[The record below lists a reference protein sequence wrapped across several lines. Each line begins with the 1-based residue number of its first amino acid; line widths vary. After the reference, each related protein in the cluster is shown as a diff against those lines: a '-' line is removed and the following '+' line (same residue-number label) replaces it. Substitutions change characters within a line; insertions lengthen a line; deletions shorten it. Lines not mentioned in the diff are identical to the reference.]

1 MRNYS
6 QAYQDLFVLECLN
19 NKRNGTFL
27 DLGCNDPILISNT
40 YLLEIEYGWNGIG
53 VDIEQS
59 LIDKYHSVRRCKTVC
74 ADCTK
79 LDFEGLLKD
88 YTNIDYLS
96 LDIDPMTLTCLA
108 ALPLHKKKFAVVT
121 YEHDFYS
128 VGEPYRKQ
136 SREIFKAHGYHMVC
150 SDVMGH
156 GLPYED
162 WYIHPDLV
170 DVASVAHLQCAD
182 QECSDIVK
190 RFIHLAAN

>member
-59 LIDKYHSVRRCKTVC
+59 LIDKYPSVRRCKTVC

-79 LDFEGLLKD
+79 LDFEG
-88 YTNIDYLS
+88 
-96 LDIDPMTLTCLA
+96 LA